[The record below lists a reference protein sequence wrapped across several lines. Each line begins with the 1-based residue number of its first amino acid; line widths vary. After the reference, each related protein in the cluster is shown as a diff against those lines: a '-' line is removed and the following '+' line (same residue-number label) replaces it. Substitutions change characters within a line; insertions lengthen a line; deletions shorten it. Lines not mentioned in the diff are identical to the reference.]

1 MPYETIL
8 YDTDGAVATITLN
21 RPERLN
27 TIVPPMPDELEQAV
41 IAANRDPQVR
51 VIVLRGAGRAF
62 CAGFDFS
69 EDFGHF
75 KEELTTQGRWDPG
88 KDLIYTTSPFAAPVP
103 KFMSLGAAP
112 SR

>member
-1 MPYETIL
+1 MEYETIL
-8 YDTDGAVATITLN
+8 YDTDGAIATITLN

-41 IAANRDPQVR
+41 IEANRDRSVR
-51 VIVLRGAGRAF
+51 VIILRGAGRAF

-75 KEELTTQGRWDPG
+75 KDMLYTSASGEAEEMKMYISTGSLT
-88 KDLIYTTSPFAAPVP
+88 LINADNPEGTLT
-103 KFMSLGAAP
+103 
-112 SR
+112 

>member
-1 MPYETIL
+1 M
-8 YDTDGAVATITLN
+8 A
-21 RPERLN
+21 
-27 TIVPPMPDELEQAV
+27 DELEQAV

-75 KEELTTQGRWDPG
+75 KDELTTQGALGPREGPHLHDQ
-88 KDLIYTTSPFAAPVP
+88 PFR
-103 KFMSLGAAP
+103 GARPQVHEPLAQP